1 MDFSVPQLF
10 EHLFAAAPEP
20 LSLSQL
26 RLELNV
32 STPDQWAAL
41 DLALEALQKLEFI
54 SIQDQQITCR
64 QNPDLVVGR
73 LRCSSK
79 GFCFAIRDQP
89 GVEDIY
95 IHGSNLHGAWNG
107 DQVLAK
113 VTKDGSRRRSPE
125 GQVAAV
131 IERANPTFV
140 GRIKQAE
147 DGFRILPLDDR
158 LLFELRLAPD
168 SSDLSAHAD
177 LSAGSLELDQVPV
190 SAQPEGSNRLAGQL
204 AGLEDGRFAYVE
216 VLRYP
221 LADQLPLG
229 RIRKILGSNP
239 ETSMDI
245 DLVCCRHDLPQQ
257 FRPEALEEAE
267 AVTGKISKTEIGRRQ
282 DFRDWLTVTLDPYPL
297 DPGRYPGVAL
307 SLGSTDDQ
315 GWQLGVH
322 IADAAYWLPA
332 AGALEQEVLER
343 GTAVYLDTATL
354 PMVPPQIQDI
364 VALRP
369 QKETLTLSVLME
381 LTADGSLVGAEIH
394 PGIITPRAH
403 LSYDTVQALLANP
416 SVPINPDDSAG
427 VSSRN
432 LPDLIGL
439 LRGLE
444 TVAQIV
450 AQQRRIQGGL
460 DLPLPPLHP
469 THALA
474 ETRQGILL
482 LSREQ
487 TAQRMMAE
495 FSLLTQ
501 RVVATHFQQLGI
513 PALYRVQDPPS
524 LEAMQS
530 FLRLAANLGL
540 VPEANGIEAITPE
553 LWQGL
558 VAQIQAPEQAE
569 ACLAL
574 TAQMLDCLPPM
585 RHEVEPDP
593 AVGHFGLG
601 IPMPYGPVVDPL
613 RDGAALLNQRS
624 LHLLFRKGR
633 DRRST
638 RVKEGVNLHSTSCH
652 GQITWKVLPPKEQT
666 QWSETLQAI
675 QDPLN
680 QHYQRVIAAEQELA
694 GLKKSQFMQ
703 EHLGE
708 TLWGLVTGV
717 QNYGFFVSVD
727 PVQAEG
733 LVHVSSLK
741 SDWYE
746 YRGRQQSLVGR
757 KNRRQFRL
765 GDRVQVRIKSVD
777 YYRQQID
784 LEVISEGT
792 LVEDDSTGTHGSS
805 NGSVNNGA
813 EDHGS
818 VNTGSTHGSNG
829 SSGDE

>member
-10 EHLFAAAPEP
+10 EHLFAAATEP

-26 RLELNV
+26 RLDLNV
-32 STPDQWAAL
+32 STPEQSAAL

-54 SIQDQQITCR
+54 SLQDQQITYR
-64 QNPDLVVGR
+64 QNQDLVVGR

-158 LLFELRLAPD
+158 LLFELRLASD
-168 SSDLSAHAD
+168 TSDLSGAI
-177 LSAGSLELDQVPV
+177 ELDQVPL
-190 SAQPEGSNRLAGQL
+190 SPQPEQSNQSNKQGAGEL

-245 DLVCCRHDLPQQ
+245 DLVCCRHDLPQH
-257 FRPEALEEAE
+257 FRPEALEGAD
-267 AVTGKISKTEIGRRQ
+267 AVTGKISKTEMGRRQ

-322 IADAAYWLPA
+322 IADAAYWIPA
-332 AGALEQEVLER
+332 AGALEQEILER

-369 QKETLTLSVLME
+369 QKPTLTLSVLME
-381 LTADGSLVGAEIH
+381 LAADGSLVAAEIH

-403 LSYDTVQALLANP
+403 LSYETVQALLANP
-416 SVPINPDDSAG
+416 SVPIDPDDSAG

-432 LPDLIGL
+432 LPDLISL

-444 TVAQIV
+444 TVAQIL
-450 AQQRRIQGGL
+450 AQQRRLQGGL

-487 TAQRMMAE
+487 IAQRMMAE

-524 LEAMQS
+524 LEVMQS

-558 VAQIQAPEQAE
+558 VEQIQAPERAE

-574 TAQMLDCLPPM
+574 TAQILDCLPPM
-585 RHEVEPDP
+585 RHALDPDP
-593 AVGHFGLG
+593 GLGHFGLG

-624 LHLLFRKGR
+624 LHLLFKKGR
-633 DRRST
+633 DRRSS
-638 RVKEGVNLHSTSCH
+638 RVKEGVNLHSSSCH

-666 QWSETLQAI
+666 HWSETLQSV
-675 QDPLN
+675 QDSLN
-680 QHYQRVIAAEQELA
+680 QQYQRVMAAEQELA
-694 GLKKSQFMQ
+694 GLKKSQFIQ

-792 LVEDDSTGTHGSS
+792 LVEDDSPATPGSS
-805 NGSVNNGA
+805 
-813 EDHGS
+813 D
-818 VNTGSTHGSNG
+818 

>member
-26 RLELNV
+26 RLDLNV
-32 STPDQWAAL
+32 STPEQSAAL

-54 SIQDQQITCR
+54 SLQDQQITYR
-64 QNPDLVVGR
+64 QNQDLVVGR

-158 LLFELRLAPD
+158 LLFELRLA
-168 SSDLSAHAD
+168 SDTSGVSARE
-177 LSAGSLELDQVPV
+177 STSTGSVGLDQVPA
-190 SAQPEGSNRLAGQL
+190 SPQPEGSHESNQSHELAGEV

-245 DLVCCRHDLPQQ
+245 DLVCCRHDLPQH
-257 FRPEALEEAE
+257 FRPEALEEAD
-267 AVTGKISKTEIGRRQ
+267 AVTGKISKTEMGRRQ
-282 DFRDWLTVTLDPYPL
+282 DFRDWLTVTLDPSPL

-322 IADAAYWLPA
+322 IADAAYWIPA
-332 AGALEQEVLER
+332 AGALEQEILER

-381 LTADGSLVGAEIH
+381 LAADGSLVGAEIH
-394 PGIITPRAH
+394 PGIINPRAH
-403 LSYDTVQALLANP
+403 LSYETVQALLANP

-432 LPDLIGL
+432 LPDLISL
-439 LRGLE
+439 LRDLE

-524 LEAMQS
+524 LEVMQS

-540 VPEANGIEAITPE
+540 VPEATGIEAITPE

-558 VAQIQAPEQAE
+558 VGQIQAPEQAE
-569 ACLAL
+569 VCLAL
-574 TAQMLDCLPPM
+574 TAQMLNCLPPM
-585 RHEVEPDP
+585 RHELEPDP

-638 RVKEGVNLHSTSCH
+638 RVKEGVNLHSSSCH

-680 QHYQRVIAAEQELA
+680 QQYQRVMAAEQELA
-694 GLKKSQFMQ
+694 GLKKSQFIQ

-765 GDRVQVRIKSVD
+765 GDRLQVRIKSVD

-792 LVEDDSTGTHGSS
+792 LVEDDSPATHGST
-805 NGSVNNGA
+805 NGSANGSA
-813 EDHGS
+813 NGS
-818 VNTGSTHGSNG
+818 SD